1 MTALFFKKEIAMH
14 KAVIISF
21 INSTVLVTL
30 IVLDLSGILRLQ
42 PFLSYQWHKLLHVT
56 GIVLFF
62 GNMIAGP
69 FWLLYG
75 LFSKN
80 LEIAKFSLKLLFLTD
95 IALTIPGVDL
105 AIWNG
110 LIMANALGGIH
121 AQPWILNSI
130 YLLFAMW
137 VLTVPVEIYQNKID
151 KLVNSENYSYEELK
165 KIIFGWSAWGMALMI
180 PPTIVVYYMFFKPM

>member
-1 MTALFFKKEIAMH
+1 MH

-42 PFLSYQWHKLLHVT
+42 PFLSYQWHKLLHIT